1 MRVSLIMGSAVSPI
15 IFAVGALSGQTC
27 PDVAALTAGFDGA
40 AAHVRYLADDA
51 LAGRDPGTDGERC
64 AGDYIA
70 ARFAE
75 AGLQPA
81 GDAGS
86 WFQTFEVRT
95 GSRLAV
101 GNEAT
106 IDGQQLDLLDGW
118 VPFGFSATATAQA
131 RLIWVGA
138 GVTLAEGDD
147 AGAAEADADLT
158 GQIAVVEATTPGH
171 TAASLYSDPHFK
183 ASVLARRGA
192 VGVIVLLP
200 EGTTTLPDPEME
212 RRPAVAV
219 PTIAV
224 AGGLAARVR
233 EAAQRAADATLV
245 TAVEPAYS
253 QARNVIALLPGA
265 DAARAAEVVIVGAH
279 YDHLGMGGDG
289 SLEPGVTAIHNG
301 ADDNASGTAGLIET
315 ARRLASGPTPQRPV
329 LFIAFSGEEKG
340 LLGSA
345 WFTDHPTVAI
355 DGAVAMLNMDM
366 IGRLRDNT
374 LTIFGMATAPEW
386 EGLLSELNVSL
397 EGAPASA
404 TGGATGLLNLALM
417 PDGYGP
423 SDHSEFY
430 AEGIPVL
437 HFFTNTHG
445 EYHRPADDWQTI
457 DGDGLERV
465 TRFVTATTRRLA
477 GLDQGLGMATLTP
490 IAAQPPPAPGAEG
503 ESRGYGPYFGSIPD
517 MAASVD
523 YGVRLSGVREDSPAA
538 RAGLQ
543 AGDVLVRFG
552 DVEVTDLYAFTY
564 ALRDARPGDRVDVVI
579 ERDGVRYTL
588 NAVLGERR

>member
-15 IFAVGALSGQTC
+15 IFAVAGLSGQTC
-27 PDVAALTAGFDGA
+27 PDATLFTEGLEGPI
-40 AAHVRYLADDA
+40 AHVRYLADDA

-64 AGDYIA
+64 AGEYIA

-95 GSRLAV
+95 GSRLAA
-101 GNEAT
+101 GNVAAIGAEST
-106 IDGQQLDLLDGW
+106 DVLDGW
-118 VPFGFSATATAQA
+118 VPFGFSASASAQA
-131 RLIWVGA
+131 PLIWVGA
-138 GVTLAEGDD
+138 GVTLPEGDD
-147 AGAAEADADLT
+147 AGATEVPADLS
-158 GQIAVVEATTPGH
+158 GRIAVVEATTPGH
-171 TAASLYSDPHFK
+171 SEASLYSDPHFK

-192 VGVIVLLP
+192 AGVIVLLA
-200 EGTTTLPDPEME
+200 ESAALPDPQME

-224 AGGLAARVR
+224 AGELAARVR
-233 EAAQRAADATLV
+233 EAAHQGTSASLV

-253 QARNVIALLPGA
+253 QARNVVALLPGT
-265 DAARAAEVVIVGAH
+265 DAARAGEVVIVGAH

-315 ARRLASGPTPQRPV
+315 ARRLAMGPAPERPV
-329 LFIAFSGEEKG
+329 LFVAFSGEEKG

-355 DGAVAMLNMDM
+355 DRAVAMLNMDM

-386 EGLLSELNVSL
+386 EGLLTDLNTSL
-397 EGAPASA
+397 AMVPASA
-404 TGGATGLLNLALM
+404 ATGTDAGLLNLALM

-445 EYHRPADDWQTI
+445 EYHRPADDWQTL
-457 DGDGLERV
+457 DGEGLERV
-465 TRFVTATTRRLA
+465 TRFVTATARRLA
-477 GLDQGLGMATLTP
+477 GPQQGAVLASLTP
-490 IAAQPPPAPGAEG
+490 VAAQPPAPGAEG

-517 MAASVD
+517 MAASVE

-579 ERDGVRYTL
+579 EREGVRYTF